1 MEPTDL
7 ARIPDF
13 SNEVLLALAERLE
26 NSHTFQE
33 LILREVELDEV
44 YRRVD
49 SAASYAEGREDRQS
63 VQALQKVRA
72 LVFEAH
78 DLARDGE
85 PLQAAK
91 KLREAMSLEPRE

>member
-7 ARIPDF
+7 AQIPDF
-13 SNEVLLALAERLE
+13 SNDVLLALAERLE
-26 NSHTFQE
+26 HSHSFQE

-49 SAASYAEGREDRQS
+49 SAASYAEGQEDRAS
-63 VQALQKVRA
+63 IEALQQVRA
-72 LVFEAH
+72 LVFAAH
-78 DLARDGE
+78 DLARDGK

-91 KLREAMSLEPRE
+91 KLREAMSLEPRD